1 MVTFLKTL
9 IFRKM
14 SFVVQSIIFIAGL
27 LIAVQSIYYLREPI
41 VTSPGIL
48 PLIVAMAIVVISGTL
63 LVFDFMGG
71 RYSIKQGY
79 QWLTSAANRA
89 KIGRISGWLGLASAY
104 AITTPQI
111 GFTWATLAFLILAL
125 KIFARLNW
133 VRTMIYAALVA
144 TIVPLIFHYVF
155 SAIIP

>member
-1 MVTFLKTL
+1 
-9 IFRKM
+9 M
-14 SFVVQSIIFIAGL
+14 SFVVQSIILIAGL

-48 PLIVAMAIVVISGTL
+48 PLIVAMAIVVISGIL
-63 LVFDFMGG
+63 LVFDILGG
-71 RYSIKQGY
+71 RYSIKHGY
-79 QWLTSAANRA
+79 QWLTSPANRA

-111 GFTWATLAFLILAL
+111 GFTWATLAFLIIAL
-125 KIFARLNW
+125 KIFAGLNW

>member
-1 MVTFLKTL
+1 MVIFLKTL
-9 IFRKM
+9 ISRKM
-14 SFVVQSIIFIAGL
+14 SFVVQSIILIAGL

-48 PLIVAMAIVVISGTL
+48 PLIVAMAIVVISGIL
-63 LVFDFMGG
+63 LVFDFLGG
-71 RYSIKQGY
+71 RYSIKHGY

-111 GFTWATLAFLILAL
+111 GFTWATLAFLIIAL
-125 KIFARLNW
+125 KFFARLNW

>member
-1 MVTFLKTL
+1 
-9 IFRKM
+9 M
-14 SFVVQSIIFIAGL
+14 SFVVLSIILIAGL

-48 PLIVAMAIVVISGTL
+48 PLVVAMAIVVISGIL
-63 LVFDFMGG
+63 LVFDFLGG
-71 RYSIKQGY
+71 RYSIKHGY
-79 QWLTSAANRA
+79 QWLTSATNRA

-111 GFTWATLAFLILAL
+111 GFTWATLAFLIIAL
-125 KIFARLNW
+125 KIFAGLNW

>member
-1 MVTFLKTL
+1 MAAFLKTP

-14 SFVVQSIIFIAGL
+14 SFVVQSIILIAGL

-48 PLIVAMAIVVISGTL
+48 PLIVSMAIVVISGFL
-63 LVFDFMGG
+63 LVSDFLGG
-71 RYSIKQGY
+71 RYSIKAGY
-79 QWLTSAANRA
+79 QWLTGAANRA

-104 AITTPQI
+104 AIITPQI
-111 GFTWATLAFLILAL
+111 GFTWATLAFLIIAL
-125 KIFARLNW
+125 KIFAGLSW

>member
-1 MVTFLKTL
+1 MAAFLKTP

-14 SFVVQSIIFIAGL
+14 SFVVQSIILIAGL

-48 PLIVAMAIVVISGTL
+48 PLIVSMAIVVISGFL
-63 LVFDFMGG
+63 LVSDFLGG
-71 RYSIKQGY
+71 RYSTKAGY
-79 QWLTSAANRA
+79 QWLTGAANRA

-104 AITTPQI
+104 AIFTPQI
-111 GFTWATLAFLILAL
+111 GFTWATLAFLIIAL
-125 KIFARLNW
+125 KIFAGLSW